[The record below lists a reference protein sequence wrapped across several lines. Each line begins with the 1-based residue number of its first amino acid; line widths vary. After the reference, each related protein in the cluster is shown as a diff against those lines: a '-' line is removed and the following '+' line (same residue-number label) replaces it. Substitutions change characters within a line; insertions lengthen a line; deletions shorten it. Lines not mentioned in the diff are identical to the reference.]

1 QGNEALKILEPILK
15 ERPNSAELNFCMG
28 LAGLEQTQK
37 LGDAR
42 IFFRRATTYDAT
54 RATYFLYLG
63 WVELALGDFAAAKSA
78 LNEALKLD
86 QTLGDAYW

>member
-1 QGNEALKILEPILK
+1 
-15 ERPNSAELNFCMG
+15 MG

-78 LNEALKLD
+78 LNEAAAEVAAT
-86 QTLGDAYW
+86 TLGQQRLSQRAIPKWLV